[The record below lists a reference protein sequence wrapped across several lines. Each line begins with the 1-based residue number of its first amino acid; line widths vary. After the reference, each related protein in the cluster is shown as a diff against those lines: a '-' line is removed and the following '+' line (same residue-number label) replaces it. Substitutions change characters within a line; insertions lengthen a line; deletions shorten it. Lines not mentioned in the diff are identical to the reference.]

1 MSVPSSSC
9 SSSSSSSSF
18 LSPSTSV
25 APSSLVSSS
34 SSSWQDE
41 VFRIC
46 NELVRHNPSTPYAEM
61 LQQAEDI
68 HFRQMTRQ
76 IELEAKRT
84 SAAIAAIPTPA
95 TLSNSIDRHGSVLTL
110 LTSIIYSFQSCASHS
125 IICMSL
131 IVDCLQIM

>member
-9 SSSSSSSSF
+9 SSSSSSSF

-25 APSSLVSSS
+25 APSSVSSS

-95 TLSNSIDRHGSVLTL
+95 TLSNSIDRHGSVHTL